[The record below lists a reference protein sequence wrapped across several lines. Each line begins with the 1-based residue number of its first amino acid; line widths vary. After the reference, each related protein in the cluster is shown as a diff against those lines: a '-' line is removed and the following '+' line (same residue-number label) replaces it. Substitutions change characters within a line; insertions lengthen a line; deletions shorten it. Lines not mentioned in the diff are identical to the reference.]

1 MDSAWM
7 NWEGWR
13 FVAPALGVA
22 VGIFIG
28 WDARGFRTRL
38 DINLLQYRLLR
49 LGFAARKVLANPH
62 TDETLI
68 CFVELKEAADAAF
81 EEKP

>member
-1 MDSAWM
+1 MTDDTLKAQHVAWAK
-7 NWEGWR
+7 
-13 FVAPALGVA
+13 VAAIDVA
-22 VGIFIG
+22 
-28 WDARGFRTRL
+28 A
-38 DINLLQYRLLR
+38 INQPDKLAEWIVRLQYRLLR